1 MSSNASV
8 KTPGKQPSRTRG
20 ARSRVCVI
28 CRRSI
33 AQDDVPIDIHDVSAH
48 VRPCGLPAPPRT
60 PLMQRILVRQ
70 RELDDRGSRRMER
83 RRVEGLVH

>member
-48 VRPCGLPAPPRT
+48 VGCAAY
-60 PLMQRILVRQ
+60 
-70 RELDDRGSRRMER
+70 R
-83 RRVEGLVH
+83 RRRARR